1 MHILLL
7 LVVFGES
14 NKKIFCVLNLLNFI
28 KLRYG
33 KVQDNKLKSFKNKHF
48 AENGKEKVIP
58 NDYSFL
64 SNLKNVKTNILF

>member
-48 AENGKEKVIP
+48 AENGKEKVFIS
-58 NDYSFL
+58 SFL